1 MTAMAQKR
9 CEVMFVCSGNTC
21 RSPMAEQV
29 LRSRLRQEG
38 LGDLVGVASSGLHV
52 REPGGPADPRAVA
65 ALQGRGHACEHEVR
79 RFEPGM
85 LHRYDLIIALDT
97 GHERLLRRAAASA
110 EPSAAKIRLLRSF
123 DPAAGGAASIP
134 DPVRGGAADYK
145 RVLRLIEAA
154 MPGVIAAIHANDR
167 TA

>member
-1 MTAMAQKR
+1 MAQR
-9 CEVMFVCSGNTC
+9 RHEVMFVCSGNTC
-21 RSPMAEQV
+21 RSPMAEHV
-29 LRSRLRQEG
+29 LRARLRQEG
-38 LGDLVGVASSGLHV
+38 LADLVGVASSGLHV

-65 ALQGRGHACEHEVR
+65 ALQGRGHACEHAVR

-97 GHERLLRRAAASA
+97 GHERLLRKAAVSA

-123 DPAAGGAASIP
+123 DPAAGGAADVP
-134 DPVRGGAADYK
+134 DPVSGGAADYEQ
-145 RVLRLIEAA
+145 VLRLIEAA
-154 MPGVIAAIHANDR
+154 MPGVIAAIRANDR

>member
-1 MTAMAQKR
+1 MAQKR

-21 RSPMAEQV
+21 RSPMAEHA
-29 LRSRLRQEG
+29 LRARLRRDG
-38 LGDLVGVASSGLHV
+38 LADLVGVASSGLHV
-52 REPGGPADPRAVA
+52 SEPGGPADPRAIA
-65 ALQGRGHACEHEVR
+65 ALQSRGHGCEHAVR

-97 GHERLLRRAAASA
+97 GHERLLRRAAASV

-123 DPAAGGAASIP
+123 DPAAGGALDVP
-134 DPVRGGAADYK
+134 DPVRGGAADYE
-145 RVLRLIEAA
+145 RVLCLIEAA
-154 MPGVIAAIHANDR
+154 LPGVIAAIRANDR

>member
-65 ALQGRGHACEHEVR
+65 ALQGRGHACEHAVR
-79 RFEPGM
+79 RFVPGM

-97 GHERLLRRAAASA
+97 GHERLLRAAAPA

-134 DPVRGGAADYK
+134 DPVRGGAADYE

>member
-1 MTAMAQKR
+1 
-9 CEVMFVCSGNTC
+9 
-21 RSPMAEQV
+21 MAEHV
-29 LRSRLRQEG
+29 LRAMLRQEG
-38 LGDLVGVASSGLHV
+38 LGDLVGVASSCLHV

-65 ALQGRGHACEHEVR
+65 ALQGRGHACEHAVR

-85 LHRYDLIIALDT
+85 LHRYDLVIALDT
-97 GHERLLRRAAASA
+97 GHERLLRRAAAPA

-134 DPVRGGAADYK
+134 DPVRGGA
-145 RVLRLIEAA
+145 LRLIEAA

>member
-1 MTAMAQKR
+1 MAQKR

-21 RSPMAEQV
+21 RSPMAEHA
-29 LRSRLRQEG
+29 LRARLRRHG
-38 LGDLVGVASSGLHV
+38 LADLVGVASSGLHV
-52 REPGGPADPRAVA
+52 SEPGGPADPRAIA
-65 ALQGRGHACEHEVR
+65 ALQSRGHGCEHAVR

-97 GHERLLRRAAASA
+97 GHERLLRRAAASV

-123 DPAAGGAASIP
+123 DPAAGGALDVP
-134 DPVRGGAADYK
+134 DPVRGGAADYE
-145 RVLRLIEAA
+145 RVLCLIEAA
-154 MPGVIAAIHANDR
+154 LPGVIAAIHANDR